1 MNHYVNQIMTYHEIH
16 KLHRQGHSISYIS
29 DYLGMNWRTVKKY
42 LAMDDKE
49 YDTFLNRPPSKKKKL
64 FRYEEF
70 VCSKLKLFPD
80 TSAAQMH
87 DWLKEHHV
95 DFPIVSDKTVFNF
108 LMWVRQEHHL
118 PKTIKQR
125 QFSMTEELPYGKQAQ
140 VDFGEYNIRSSTGKR
155 TKVYFFTMVLSRSR
169 YKFVWFI
176 DRPFTA
182 SLAIK
187 AHEKAFAYFVGIP
200 DEIVYD
206 QDKVF
211 MVSENGGDIILTEEF
226 RNYTR
231 QRLFTLYFCRK
242 ADPQS
247 KGKIEN
253 VVKYVKQ
260 NFLYNR
266 TYFNI
271 DTLNDEAIAW
281 LGRTA
286 NSKLHGSMRLIP
298 CEEMQK
304 EQPFLQPF
312 HPLII
317 QPVKDTYA
325 VRKDNTVSYKGNFY
339 SLPVG
344 SFKGKGTAVWV
355 QVHGSILVITD
366 TLSAQEICRHTIPTG
381 KGKKVINTDH
391 KRDKS
396 ATISEMMDE
405 VARLFTD
412 PQQAICWLENIRT
425 DKPRYIRDQLII
437 IREAVAGHDPEV
449 IAQAVEYCS
458 EHQVYS
464 ATDFKNILD
473 LPQYQSSDEMEVSK
487 INPLSGQTPY
497 NAHMEPDK
505 SDIDNYQSLL

>member
-42 LAMDDKE
+42 LSMDDRE
-49 YDTFLNRPPSKKKKL
+49 FDNFLNRPPNRKKML
-64 FRYEEF
+64 SRYEHF
-70 VCSKLKLFPD
+70 VHSKLKLFPD

-87 DWLKEHHV
+87 DWLKEHHD
-95 DFPIVSDKTVFNF
+95 DFPDVSPKTVFNF
-108 LMWVRQEHHL
+108 VTFVRQEHHL
-118 PKTIKQR
+118 PKTTTHR

-182 SLAIK
+182 SLAIQ
-187 AHEKAFAYFVGIP
+187 AHEKTFTYFRGIP

-211 MVSENGGDIILTEEF
+211 MVSENGGDIILTDKF
-226 RNYTR
+226 QNYTR
-231 QRLFTLYFCRK
+231 QRSFTLHFCRK

-247 KGKIEN
+247 KGKVEN

-266 TYFNI
+266 TYFNT

-286 NSKLHGSMRLIP
+286 NSKPHGTTLKIP
-298 CEEMQK
+298 FEEKQK
-304 EQPFLQPF
+304 EQPFLQSY
-312 HPLII
+312 HPLLI
-317 QPVKDTYA
+317 QPAKETYA
-325 VRKDNTVSYKGNFY
+325 VRKDNAISYKGNFY
-339 SLPVG
+339 SLPLG
-344 SFKGKGTAVWV
+344 TFKGKGTSVWV
-355 QVHGSILVITD
+355 QVHGTTLVITD
-366 TLSAQEICRHTIPTG
+366 TLSEQEICRHTIPTG
-381 KGKKVINTDH
+381 KGLKVSNTDH

-396 ATISEMMDE
+396 TSISDMLDE

-412 PQQAICWLENIRT
+412 PQQAIAWLENIRT

-437 IREAVAGHDPEV
+437 IREAVVGHDPEM
-449 IAQAVEYCS
+449 ITQTVEYCT
-458 EHQVYS
+458 EQQIYS
-464 ATDFKNILD
+464 ATDFKNILN
-473 LPQYQSSDEMEVSK
+473 LPQNHSSDKMEVSK
-487 INPLSGQTPY
+487 VNPLSGQTLD
-497 NAHMEPDK
+497 NAHIQPDK
-505 SDIDNYQSLL
+505 SDINDYQSIL